1 MRRTFTVAVREFLS
15 TVMTKAFLLVF
26 LMPIII
32 GGIAGLAIPLLMN
45 AASPKV
51 SGHVAIID
59 QSGSVAAKL
68 EKAFTPE
75 AMAERRGKVKKE
87 AAAAVEKAAPGMG
100 MGSQVEKAPLP
111 KAPELTL
118 KNLAADTSIE
128 AAKAEILKAV
138 GKEKDAGGTNPRL
151 ALAVIPKEAVKG
163 VEGKANTFTDYE
175 LFVAPKLDPEVQSD
189 IRGQVSQAIVDARI
203 EASGLDV
210 DRVRALTRQNRVEA
224 TAITAE
230 GEKKANP
237 ALQFL
242 LPGAFLFLMWI
253 SVFTAGQYLLSS
265 TIEEKSNRVME
276 VLLSAVSPMEL
287 MVGKIIGQMAVASLV
302 LVVYAGAGLATL
314 VVLSLKHLI
323 DPMQIVYL
331 GVYFIIGFAL
341 VACMMAAVGSAVSDV
356 REAQSLLTPV
366 MLVLMVPMML
376 WMPIL
381 RNPNSMFA
389 QIVSFLPPIS
399 PFVMVLRLSGSE
411 KVPTW
416 QIPATIIV
424 GLISVVVFAWAAAK
438 IFRIGVLMY
447 GKPPNFTTLI
457 KWIRM
462 A

>member
-1 MRRTFTVAVREFLS
+1 MRKTFTVAVREFLS

-59 QSGSVAAKL
+59 QSGSVGGKL
-68 EKAFTPE
+68 QSAFTPE
-75 AMAERRGKVKKE
+75 AMAERRGKMKKD
-87 AAAAVEKAAPGMG
+87 AAAEVEKHAPG

-111 KAPELTL
+111 AAPELTL
-118 KNLAADTSIE
+118 QMLPADASVD

-138 GKEKDAGGTNPRL
+138 GKEKDAQGTNPRL
-151 ALAVIPKEAVKG
+151 ALAIIPREAVKG
-163 VEGKANTFTDYE
+163 VDGKANTYKDFE
-175 LFVAPKLDPEVQSD
+175 LFVAPKLDPEVQGD
-189 IRGQVSQAIVDARI
+189 IRGQVSQAIIDARI

-210 DRVRALTRQNRVEA
+210 DRVRALTRQSRVEA

-253 SVFTAGQYLLSS
+253 SVFTAGQYLLTS

-287 MVGKIIGQMAVASLV
+287 MVGKIIGQMAVASVV
-302 LVVYAGAGLATL
+302 LCVYAGAGLVTL
-314 VVLSLKHLI
+314 IALSLKHLI

-331 GVYFIIGFAL
+331 AVYFVIGFAL

-389 QIVSFLPPIS
+389 QIVSFVPPIS

-416 QIPATIIV
+416 QIPATIAV
-424 GLISVVVFAWAAAK
+424 GLIAVVIFAWASAK

-447 GKPPNFTTLI
+447 GKPPNFGTLI
-457 KWIRM
+457 RWIRM

>member
-1 MRRTFTVAVREFLS
+1 MRKTFTVAVREFLS

-26 LMPIII
+26 LMPIIV
-32 GGIAGLAIPLLMN
+32 GGIAALAIPLLMN

-59 QSGSVAAKL
+59 QSGSVGNRL

-75 AMAERRGKVKKE
+75 AMEARRGKIKKD
-87 AAAAVEKAAPGMG
+87 AAAEIEKRAPGMG
-100 MGSQVEKAPLP
+100 VGSQIEKAPLP

-118 KNLAADTSIE
+118 QLLGADASVD

-151 ALAVIPKEAVKG
+151 ALAVIPASAVKG
-163 VEGKANTFTDYE
+163 EEGKPNSFKDYE

-210 DRVRALTRQNRVEA
+210 ERVRALTRQNRVEA

-230 GEKKANP
+230 GEKKSNP

-302 LVVYAGAGLATL
+302 LAVYAGAGLVTL
-314 VVLSLKHLI
+314 VALSLKHLI

-331 GVYFIIGFAL
+331 CVYFVIGFAL

-381 RNPNSMFA
+381 RNPNSLFA
-389 QIVSFLPPIS
+389 QIVSFVPPIS

-416 QIPATIIV
+416 QIPATIVV
-424 GLISVVVFAWAAAK
+424 GLIGVVVFAWAAAK

>member
-1 MRRTFTVAVREFLS
+1 MRKTFTVAVREFLS

-59 QSGSVAAKL
+59 QSGSVGNRL
-68 EKAFTPE
+68 EKAFTAE
-75 AMAERRGKVKKE
+75 AMEARRGKVKKE
-87 AAAAVEKAAPGMG
+87 AAAEVERHAPG
-100 MGSQVEKAPLP
+100 MGSQVENAPLP
-111 KAPELTL
+111 KAPDLTVQL
-118 KNLAADTSIE
+118 LGADASVD

-151 ALAVIPKEAVKG
+151 ALAVIPASAVKG
-163 VEGKANTFTDYE
+163 EEGKPNSFKDYE

-210 DRVRALTRQNRVEA
+210 ERVRALTRQNRVEA

-302 LVVYAGAGLATL
+302 LAVYAGAGLVTL
-314 VVLSLKHLI
+314 VALSLKHLI

-331 GVYFIIGFAL
+331 CVYFVIGFAL

-381 RNPNSMFA
+381 RNPNSLFA
-389 QIVSFLPPIS
+389 QIVSFVPPIS

-416 QIPATIIV
+416 QIPATIVV
-424 GLISVVVFAWAAAK
+424 GLIGVVVFAWAAAK

>member
-1 MRRTFTVAVREFLS
+1 MRKTMTVAVREFLS

-59 QSGSVAAKL
+59 QSGSVGGRL

-75 AMAERRGKVKKE
+75 AMAERRGKFKKD
-87 AAAAVEKAAPGMG
+87 AAAEVEKHAPG

-111 KAPELTL
+111 AAPELTL
-118 KNLAADTSIE
+118 QMLPADANIE
-128 AAKAEILKAV
+128 AAKAEILKAA
-138 GKEKDAGGTNPRL
+138 GKEKDAQGTNPRL
-151 ALAVIPKEAVKG
+151 ALAIIPSEAIKG
-163 VEGKANTFTDYE
+163 VDGQSNTFKDFE
-175 LFVAPKLDPEVQSD
+175 LFVAPKLDPEVQGD
-189 IRGQVSQAIVDARI
+189 IRNQVSQAIVDARI
-203 EASGLDV
+203 ETSGLDV
-210 DRVRALTRQNRVEA
+210 ERVRALTRQSRVEA
-224 TAITAE
+224 TAITPE
-230 GEKKANP
+230 GEKKSNP

-253 SVFTAGQYLLSS
+253 SVFTAGQYLLTS

-287 MVGKIIGQMAVASLV
+287 MVGKIIGQMAVASVV
-302 LVVYAGAGLATL
+302 LAVYAGAGLMTL
-314 VVLSLKHLI
+314 VALSMKHLI

-331 GVYFIIGFAL
+331 AVYFVIGFAL

-366 MLVLMVPMML
+366 MLVLMIPMML

-381 RNPNSMFA
+381 RNPNSLFA
-389 QIVSFLPPIS
+389 QIMSFVPPVS

-424 GLISVVVFAWAAAK
+424 GLIAVAIFAWASAK

-447 GKPPNFTTLI
+447 GKPPNFGTLLR
-457 KWIRM
+457 WIRM

>member
-1 MRRTFTVAVREFLS
+1 MTVAVREFLS

-59 QSGSVAAKL
+59 QSGSVGGRL

-75 AMAERRGKVKKE
+75 AMAERRGKFKKD
-87 AAAAVEKAAPGMG
+87 AAAEVEKHAPG

-111 KAPELTL
+111 AAPELTL
-118 KNLAADTSIE
+118 QMLPADANIE
-128 AAKAEILKAV
+128 AAKAEILKAA
-138 GKEKDAGGTNPRL
+138 GKEKDAQGTNPRL
-151 ALAVIPKEAVKG
+151 ALAIIPSEAIKG
-163 VEGKANTFTDYE
+163 VDGQSNTFKDFE
-175 LFVAPKLDPEVQSD
+175 LFVAPKLDPEVQGD
-189 IRGQVSQAIVDARI
+189 IRNQVSQAIVDARI
-203 EASGLDV
+203 ETSGLDV
-210 DRVRALTRQNRVEA
+210 ERVRALTRQSRVEA
-224 TAITAE
+224 TAITPE
-230 GEKKANP
+230 GEKKSNP

-253 SVFTAGQYLLSS
+253 SVFTAGQYLLTS

-287 MVGKIIGQMAVASLV
+287 MVGKIIGQMAVASVV
-302 LVVYAGAGLATL
+302 LAVYAGAGLMTL
-314 VVLSLKHLI
+314 VALSMKHLI

-331 GVYFIIGFAL
+331 AVYFVIGFAL

-366 MLVLMVPMML
+366 MLVLMIPMML

-381 RNPNSMFA
+381 RNPNSLFA
-389 QIVSFLPPIS
+389 QIMSFVPPVS

-424 GLISVVVFAWAAAK
+424 GLIAVAIFAWASAK

-447 GKPPNFTTLI
+447 GKPPNFGTLLR
-457 KWIRM
+457 WIRM

>member
-1 MRRTFTVAVREFLS
+1 MRKTITVAVREFLS

-32 GGIAGLAIPLLMN
+32 GGIAGLAIPLMMN

-59 QSGSVAAKL
+59 QSGSVSAKL

-75 AMAERRGKVKKE
+75 AMAERRGKLKKD
-87 AAAAVEKAAPGMG
+87 AAAEVEKHAPG

-111 KAPELTL
+111 AAPELTVQML
-118 KNLAADTSIE
+118 PSDASID

-138 GKEKDAGGTNPRL
+138 GKEKDAQGTNPRL
-151 ALAVIPKEAVKG
+151 ALAIIPKEAVKG
-163 VEGKANTFTDYE
+163 VEGKINTFKDFE
-175 LFVAPKLDPEVQSD
+175 LFVAPKLDPEVQGD
-189 IRGQVSQAIVDARI
+189 IRSQVSQAIVDARI
-203 EASGLDV
+203 ESSGLDV
-210 DRVRALTRQNRVEA
+210 ERVRALTRQNRVEA

-253 SVFTAGQYLLSS
+253 SVFTAGQYLLTS

-287 MVGKIIGQMAVASLV
+287 MVGKIIGQMAVASVV
-302 LVVYAGAGLATL
+302 LCVYAGAGLATL
-314 VVLSLKHLI
+314 IALSLKHLI

-331 GVYFIIGFAL
+331 AVYFVIGFAL

-366 MLVLMVPMML
+366 MLVLMIPMML

-389 QIVSFLPPIS
+389 QIVSFVPPIS

-416 QIPATIIV
+416 QIPATIVV
-424 GLISVVVFAWAAAK
+424 GLIAIVVFAWASAK

-447 GKPPNFTTLI
+447 GKPPNFGTLLR
-457 KWIRM
+457 WIRM

>member
-1 MRRTFTVAVREFLS
+1 MRKTFTVAVREFLS

-26 LMPIII
+26 LMPIIV

-59 QSGSVAAKL
+59 QSGSVGNRL
-68 EKAFTPE
+68 EKAFTAE
-75 AMAERRGKVKKE
+75 AMEARRGKVKKE
-87 AAAAVEKAAPGMG
+87 AAAEVERHAPG
-100 MGSQVEKAPLP
+100 MGSQVENAPLP
-111 KAPELTL
+111 KAPDLTVQL
-118 KNLAADTSIE
+118 LGADASVD

-151 ALAVIPKEAVKG
+151 ALAVIPASAVKG
-163 VEGKANTFTDYE
+163 EEGKPNSFKDYE

-210 DRVRALTRQNRVEA
+210 ERVRALTRQNRVEA

-302 LVVYAGAGLATL
+302 LAVYAGAGLVTL
-314 VVLSLKHLI
+314 VALSLKHLI

-331 GVYFIIGFAL
+331 CVYFVIGFAL

-381 RNPNSMFA
+381 RNPNSLFA
-389 QIVSFLPPIS
+389 QIVSFVPPIS

-416 QIPATIIV
+416 QIPATIVV
-424 GLISVVVFAWAAAK
+424 GLIGVVVFAWAAAK

>member
-1 MRRTFTVAVREFLS
+1 VRKTFTVAVREFLS

-26 LMPIII
+26 LMPIIM

-51 SGHVAIID
+51 SGHVAVID

-68 EKAFTPE
+68 EKAFTAE
-75 AMAERRGKVKKE
+75 AMAERRGKFKKE
-87 AAAAVEKAAPGMG
+87 VAAEIEKSAPGMG
-100 MGSQVEKAPLP
+100 SQIDKAPMP
-111 KAPELTL
+111 AAPELTL
-118 KNLAADTSIE
+118 QKLPTDVSID

-163 VEGKANTFTDYE
+163 VDGKANEFKDFE

-189 IRGQVSQAIVDARI
+189 IRSQVSQAIVDARI

-210 DRVRALTRQNRVEA
+210 DRVRALTRQSRVEA

-287 MVGKIIGQMAVASLV
+287 MVGKILGQMAVASLV
-302 LVVYAGAGLATL
+302 LAVYAGAGLTTL
-314 VVLSLKHLI
+314 VALSLKHLI

-331 GVYFIIGFAL
+331 CVYFVIGFAL

-366 MLVLMVPMML
+366 MLVLIIPMML

-381 RNPNSMFA
+381 RNPNSLFA
-389 QIVSFLPPIS
+389 QIVSFIPPIS

-424 GLISVVVFAWAAAK
+424 GLIGVVVFAWAAAK

-457 KWIRM
+457 KWVRM

>member
-1 MRRTFTVAVREFLS
+1 MRKTITVAVREFLS

-26 LMPIII
+26 LMPIIM

-100 MGSQVEKAPLP
+100 SQVEKAPLP
-111 KAPELTL
+111 AAPELTL
-118 KNLAADTSIE
+118 QTLAKDVSID

-151 ALAVIPKEAVKG
+151 ALAVIPREAVKG
-163 VEGKANTFTDYE
+163 VDGKANEFKDFE

-210 DRVRALTRQNRVEA
+210 ERVRALTKQSRVEA

-253 SVFTAGQYLLSS
+253 SVFTAGQYLLTS

-302 LVVYAGAGLATL
+302 LGVYATAGLTTL
-314 VVLSLKHLI
+314 VALSLNHLI

-331 GVYFIIGFAL
+331 CVYFVIGFAL

-366 MLVLMVPMML
+366 MLVLIIPMML

-381 RNPNSMFA
+381 RNPNSLFA
-389 QIVSFLPPIS
+389 QIVSFIPPIS

-424 GLISVVVFAWAAAK
+424 GLIAIAVFAWAAAK

-447 GKPPNFTTLI
+447 GKPPNFATLLR
-457 KWIRM
+457 WVRM